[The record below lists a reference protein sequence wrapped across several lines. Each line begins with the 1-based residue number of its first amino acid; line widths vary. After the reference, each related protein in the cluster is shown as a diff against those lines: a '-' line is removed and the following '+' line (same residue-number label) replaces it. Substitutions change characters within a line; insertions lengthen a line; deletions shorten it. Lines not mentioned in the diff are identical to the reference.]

1 LVVFSPATVANVGL
15 APPLPIF
22 SKNALPRSAPIISLL
37 FNHSTSNRARKS
49 IATAHGPAT
58 SRTVRRRSLVAAL
71 VLVAAGCAKKAPPSD
86 GVAASGASAQA
97 SSGAVKELLNV
108 SYDPTRELFAEV
120 GEAFGKSWKAKS
132 GESVKWNQSHGGSSK
147 QARAVIDGLE
157 ADIVTLGLAYD
168 IDVIAEKA
176 KLLPVDWQKRL
187 PNHSAPYLST
197 IVFLVRKGNP
207 KSIHDWDDLVR
218 PGVAVITPNPKT
230 SGAARWNYL
239 GAWGFALKRELGD
252 LAKVHDPA
260 FGDAAKAA
268 DAKARGFVAD
278 LFKNVPVLDS
288 GARGATTTFVNRGI
302 GDVLINWENEILLG
316 AKDLEP
322 GKFEV
327 VVPKAS
333 ILAEPAVSLVD
344 KVVDKRGTRAIA
356 EAYLQFLY
364 SEEGQEIGVKH
375 HYRPSLPSVAAKHP
389 NDFAQVELFTLD
401 QVVGDWKTTQKRHF
415 DDGGVFDQI
424 YQPTK

>member
-1 LVVFSPATVANVGL
+1 MRQPNEQRLDR
-15 APPLPIF
+15 
-22 SKNALPRSAPIISLL
+22 RSAL
-37 FNHSTSNRARKS
+37 
-49 IATAHGPAT
+49 G
-58 SRTVRRRSLVAAL
+58 AL
-71 VLVAAGCAKKAPPSD
+71 SVLVAAGCAKKESPSND
-86 GVAASGASAQA
+86 VGASAGSA
-97 SSGAVKELLNV
+97 KATSTPKDLLNV
-108 SYDPTRELFAEV
+108 SYDPTRELFV
-120 GEAFGKSWKAKS
+120 DIGEAFAKAWKGKT
-132 GESVKWNQSHGGSSK
+132 GETVKWNQSHGGSSK

-157 ADIVTLGLAYD
+157 ADVVTLGLAYD
-168 IDVIAEKA
+168 IDVIADKA
-176 KLLPVDWQKRL
+176 KLLPADWQSRL
-187 PNHSAPYLST
+187 PNRSAPYTST

-207 KSIHDWDDLVR
+207 KNIRDWDDLVR

-239 GAWGFALKRELGD
+239 GAWGYALRRELGD

-260 FGDAAKAA
+260 FADAARAA
-268 DAKARGFVAD
+268 DSKARAFVAS
-278 LFKNVPVLDS
+278 LYKNVPVLDS

-316 AKDLEP
+316 AKELEP

-333 ILAEPAVSLVD
+333 ILAEPVVSVVD

-364 SEEGQEIGVKH
+364 TDEGQEIGVKH
-375 HYRPSLPSVAAKHP
+375 YYRPSRQEIAAKHP
-389 NDFAQVELFTLD
+389 NQFTAIDLFTLD

-415 DDGGVFDQI
+415 DDGGVFDAI
-424 YQPTK
+424 YQPAK